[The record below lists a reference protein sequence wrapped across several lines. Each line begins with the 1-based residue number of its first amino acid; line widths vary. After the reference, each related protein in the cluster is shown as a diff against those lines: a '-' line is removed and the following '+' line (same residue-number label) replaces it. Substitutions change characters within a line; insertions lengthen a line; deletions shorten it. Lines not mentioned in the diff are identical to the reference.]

1 MTSVFD
7 VLAADDRDERLAFR
21 KAAAVTQARVENVYG
36 TWVRQDPSRLS
47 FVEDEI
53 RAIAAQAAE
62 EFGVKDSTTIADVV
76 LGAGWEKDADCGK
89 DHDKKGDDNGE
100 DEPKSDKLP
109 WNKKDDGD
117 DDDDD
122 KKESSIHEA
131 RKPKM
136 CPFHKDVVDI
146 SLNAG
151 DPTAGYTAMAQH
163 WGGDRHCEGGG
174 YEGGK
179 CNFKAPMTTQA
190 FWDQKAEKAE
200 EKRQQR
206 LEQEQENVVDLPVDS
221 EPSEAIDDASPVE
234 EISTEPQGAEV
245 IDFPVEPSA
254 VGEGYEHAE
263 PLAVAAKV
271 AGEENYTCQRCEDG
285 VHCGDCRC
293 CGKEIRKSEASAK
306 VAGNGNCNNCGK
318 PLGNDTGTYCKSCG
332 EKKDSSTKTSEDI
345 QALIQKYVAQG
356 IPYDK
361 AAQLAQQQIRIGP
374 LPTGAPNVTGQPTG
388 PSNGPQVFAADGN
401 TDLGGPS
408 PKIDKR
414 LWTPKTVPAL
424 KGLDEAS
431 PNPSERIDPTQ
442 AIEYEKSN
450 KSELQ
455 NIDGGN
461 TKRESLPSSDNAGF
475 SSGGE
480 IPPHTDTF
488 GNKNQADP
496 VTASAEDPEKNPIIE
511 YFLSEDEIAQA
522 ITSYKK

>member
-206 LEQEQENVVDLPVDS
+206 LEQQENETIV
-221 EPSEAIDDASPVE
+221 EPTLDNTTEQIEDISPVE
-234 EISTEPQGAEV
+234 EITPETEGAEI
-245 IDFPVEPSA
+245 IDFPSNEPSA
-254 VGEGYEHAE
+254 VGEGYEE
-263 PLAVAAKV
+263 PMAIAAKV
-271 AGEENYTCQRCEDG
+271 ANNGTCSN
-285 VHCGDCRC
+285 
-293 CGKEIRKSEASAK
+293 CGKE
-306 VAGNGNCNNCGK
+306 
-318 PLGNDTGTYCKSCG
+318 LGNDTGTYCKSCG
-332 EKKDSSTKTSEDI
+332 EKKSSTKTAED
-345 QALIQKYVAQG
+345 
-356 IPYDK
+356 P
-361 AAQLAQQQIRIGP
+361 
-374 LPTGAPNVTGQPTG
+374 
-388 PSNGPQVFAADGN
+388 
-401 TDLGGPS
+401 LGGNGTPS

>member
-1 MTSVFD
+1 MSSLFD
-7 VLAADDRDERLAFR
+7 VIAADENDSRLAFR

-36 TWVRQDPSRLS
+36 AWIRQDPARLS

-53 RAIAAQAAE
+53 RAIAAQAGE

-89 DHDKKGDDNGE
+89 DHDKKDDDNGE

-109 WNKKDDGD
+109 WNKDED
-117 DDDDD
+117 DDSDKDDD
-122 KKESSIHEA
+122 KKESSVRES

-174 YEGGK
+174 YEGSK
-179 CNFKAPMTTQA
+179 CNFKPQMTTQA

-206 LEQEQENVVDLPVDS
+206 LEQQEQEAVANPATDQDGDPIFDPTLEEHLVDEGIVP
-221 EPSEAIDDASPVE
+221 E
-234 EISTEPQGAEV
+234 TEGAEV
-245 IDFPVEPSA
+245 IEFPSSEPTA
-254 VGEGYEHAE
+254 VGEGVDAAPE
-263 PLAVAAKV
+263 PLAVAA
-271 AGEENYTCQRCEDG
+271 
-285 VHCGDCRC
+285 
-293 CGKEIRKSEASAK
+293 
-306 VAGNGNCNNCGK
+306 
-318 PLGNDTGTYCKSCG
+318 
-332 EKKDSSTKTSEDI
+332 STKT
-345 QALIQKYVAQG
+345 
-356 IPYDK
+356 
-361 AAQLAQQQIRIGP
+361 
-374 LPTGAPNVTGQPTG
+374 
-388 PSNGPQVFAADGN
+388 ADDG
-401 TDLGGPS
+401 LGGKGTPS

-424 KGLDEAS
+424 KGLDESS
-431 PNPSERIDPTQ
+431 PNPSERIDPTE

-450 KSELQ
+450 KSELK

-480 IPPHTDTF
+480 DFGPHTDTF
-488 GNKNQADP
+488 GNKGQADP
-496 VTASAEDPEKNPIIE
+496 VTAAAEDPEKNPIVE
-511 YFLSEDEIAQA
+511 HFLSEDEITKV
-522 ITSYKK
+522 ISDYKG